1 MNEPQV
7 WTMIIGT
14 LAVFFTLV
22 GLISTWFVRLMTTQF
37 EAMSNRFDA
46 LEATIDARFAAVEAR
61 FETVDVK
68 LTHLDR
74 DVQALTKHVF
84 RHPE

>member
-22 GLISTWFVRLMTTQF
+22 GLISTWFIRLMTTQF

-46 LEATIDARFAAVEAR
+46 LEATIDARFAAV
-61 FETVDVK
+61 DVK

-84 RHPE
+84 RQPE

>member
-22 GLISTWFVRLMTTQF
+22 GLISTWFVRLMTT
-37 EAMSNRFDA
+37 RFDA
-46 LEATIDARFAAVEAR
+46 LEATIDAR

>member
-22 GLISTWFVRLMTTQF
+22 GLISTWFVRLMNT
-37 EAMSNRFDA
+37 RFDA
-46 LEATIDARFAAVEAR
+46 LEATIDARFETVDAR
-61 FETVDVK
+61 FETMDVK

-84 RHPE
+84 RQPE